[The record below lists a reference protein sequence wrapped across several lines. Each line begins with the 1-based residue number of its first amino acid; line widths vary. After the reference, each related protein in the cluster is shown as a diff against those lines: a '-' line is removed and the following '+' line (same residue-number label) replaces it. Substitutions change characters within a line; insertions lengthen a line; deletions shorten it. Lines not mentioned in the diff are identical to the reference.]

1 MSLSDSEVSFVSF
14 SVLGGVGAGLS
25 EFRLSVSNS

>member
-1 MSLSDSEVSFVSF
+1 MSVSDFEVSFASF
-14 SVLGGVGAGLS
+14 SVLGEVEAGLS